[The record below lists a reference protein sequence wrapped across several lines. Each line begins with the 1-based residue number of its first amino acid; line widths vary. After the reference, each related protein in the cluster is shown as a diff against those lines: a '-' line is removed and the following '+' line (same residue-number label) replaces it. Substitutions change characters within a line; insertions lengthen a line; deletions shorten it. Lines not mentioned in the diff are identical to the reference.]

1 MTKREDAMR
10 KNSITSPNAIELRRQ
25 VEKTFREKTDQS
37 PDNLEALSLEEIQRM
52 LHELRVHQI
61 ELEMQNEEL
70 RLAYVE
76 LDTARARYF
85 DLYDLAPVGYCTVS
99 ETGLILEA
107 NLTATALLGVT
118 RRALIKQPLT
128 RFILK
133 EDQNIF
139 YKHHKKIIET
149 GELQSCEVRMVK
161 NDNMPFWAHLESTVA
176 QDGSGEIT
184 DHHGAYDRRKTS
196 RPVVRIM
203 LNDIS
208 ERKRVESELRE
219 SETKLKKAQHYALL
233 GSWTWNIKTNHLDW
247 SDEMFHVFGLERE
260 TFTGSLESVITQA
273 IHPDDRPMVEQSNLS
288 VSQHQQPIPL
298 EYRVIWP
305 DQSVHVIWAEAGEL
319 LLDQAGQ
326 PALLSGTAQ
335 DITERKH
342 AEENLR
348 QRLTELESLR
358 IVDRAITTSFDLHFM
373 LNIVLEQTMKQL
385 KVDAVAILLYQP
397 HLHSLE
403 YLVRRGFHTRHME
416 NIHLQLG
423 ESFAGRAALEHRIIQ
438 VDGKTAMQDN
448 SKIAA
453 LWESEGFVSY
463 FAVPLIVQSE
473 TNGVLEVFHRTPL
486 DINSGWFDFL
496 NNLADQAA
504 IAIANVQLFESLQ
517 RANMD
522 LGLAYDAT
530 IEGWSRAMDL
540 RDHET
545 EGHTLR
551 VTELTMHLARNFG
564 KDEAELV
571 HIQRGALLHD
581 IGKIGVP
588 DSILLKAGKLT
599 DEEWVLMRKH
609 PQLAHDMLAPIAYLK
624 DALDIP
630 YCHHEKW
637 DGTGYPMGLK
647 EDQIPQAARIFA
659 IVDVWDALTSDRP
672 YRLAWPKEKALTY
685 ITEQSGKHFDP
696 QVVEAFLKNI
706 G

>member
-1 MTKREDAMR
+1 MR